1 MSMDS
6 SRPPSVHP
14 LLTSPS
20 SSSAASSPLPVST
33 WLPSH
38 PATPTPHFSGKPSS
52 TTAYLGFLRPM
63 TKASRIL
70 RTSLGWM
77 SLGEGGG
84 SFSCDFPSTRLPSFS
99 ALRSSG
105 SCSGDTD
112 ARNQCGQRCK
122 GNYGW
127 KHECMKTAR
136 KRKNGE
142 NVYRKLQKLW
152 KRKMQICTQKKR

>member
-1 MSMDS
+1 METCKSLLYLFLSLQCPWIPLAPLPDIL
-6 SRPPSVHP
+6 

-20 SSSAASSPLPVST
+20 SGSAASSPLLVSAGP
-33 WLPSH
+33 PSH
-38 PATPTPHFSGKPSS
+38 PAPLSTHFSGKPSS
-52 TTAYLGFLRPM
+52 TTAHLGFLRLM

-77 SLGEGGG
+77 SLGEGRG
-84 SFSCDFPSTRLPSFS
+84 SFSCDFPSTRLLSFS

-112 ARNQCGQRCK
+112 ARNRCGQRCK

-127 KHECMKTAR
+127 RHASM
-136 KRKNGE
+136 
-142 NVYRKLQKLW
+142 NV
-152 KRKMQICTQKKR
+152 

>member
-1 MSMDS
+1 MKTCKSLLYLFLSLQYPWIPLALLLDIL
-6 SRPPSVHP
+6 

-20 SSSAASSPLPVST
+20 SGSASSPIPGIC
-33 WLPSH
+33 WAPIPSSS
-38 PATPTPHFSGKPSS
+38 APHFSAKPSS
-52 TTAYLGFLRPM
+52 TTAHLGFLRPM

-112 ARNQCGQRCK
+112 ARNRCGQRCK

-127 KHECMKTAR
+127 RHASM
-136 KRKNGE
+136 
-142 NVYRKLQKLW
+142 NV
-152 KRKMQICTQKKR
+152 

>member
-1 MSMDS
+1 MKTCK
-6 SRPPSVHP
+6 
-14 LLTSPS
+14 LLLYLFLSLQCPWILLALLLNILYS
-20 SSSAASSPLPVST
+20 LPQVLAQQPLPSLVSA

-38 PATPTPHFSGKPSS
+38 PAPNAPHFSGKPSS

-127 KHECMKTAR
+127 RHASMS
-136 KRKNGE
+136 
-142 NVYRKLQKLW
+142 V
-152 KRKMQICTQKKR
+152 